1 VVLRSPAFV
10 GLKSTKT
17 VDDFGANVE
26 AKGKVSTV
34 IKGNELNVWIPPLC
48 FSKPNTDVKTVVKLS
63 A

>member
-10 GLKSTKT
+10 GLKPTKT
-17 VDDFGANVE
+17 VDEFGANVE

-34 IKGNELNVWIPPLC
+34 VKDSELNVWIPPLC
-48 FSKPNTDVKTVVKLS
+48 FSKPDTDVKTVIKLS